1 MHNFL
6 IDSYKTNYNSSWG
19 NGYEAIFVQEG
30 YINRDFDW
38 HQPPLTFVLVHGS
51 WADSS
56 FWRGISEELRNLGH
70 IVYTP
75 DLPGHGQ
82 DKNKNVT
89 HSIITKSVVD
99 YIHVHDLTNIIL
111 VGHSFGGSVIQKVA
125 ERIPERI
132 RRLVFWNA
140 FVINDGESLADQ
152 FPSSIQQFFLG
163 LANQSSDNTI
173 LLPFPF
179 FRDIFVN
186 LADHTLA
193 QYLYKQITPE
203 PAKPFGEKLNLKKF
217 FQLKI
222 PKSYINLLEDTA
234 TPPGE
239 FGWHPHLSSRLGI
252 YRLIQ
257 GHGDHFSTAQSNP
270 KKVAH
275 LIIKAG
281 RD

>member
-1 MHNFL
+1 MYFDL
-6 IDSYKTNYNSSWG
+6 TDSQYSNYYTKWN
-19 NGYEAIFVQEG
+19 YEYGAFPTQEG
-30 YINRDFDW
+30 YFDRDYDR
-38 HQPPLTFVLVHGS
+38 QQAPLTFVLVHGS

-56 FWRGISEELRNLGH
+56 FWSGISNELRSLGH

-89 HSIITKSVVD
+89 HSIISQSVVD
-99 YIHVHDLTNIIL
+99 YIIAHNLTNIIL

-125 ERIPERI
+125 EQIPERI

-152 FPSSIQQFFLG
+152 FPLPMQQFILQ
-163 LANQSSDNTI
+163 LANQSTDQTI

-179 FRDIFVN
+179 FRDTFVN
-186 LADHTLA
+186 LADLTLA

-203 PAKPFGEKLNLKKF
+203 PSAPFVEKLNLQKF
-217 FQLKI
+217 FQLTI

-234 TPPGE
+234 IPPGDY
-239 FGWHPHLSSRLGI
+239 GWHPHLSSRLGI

-257 GHGDHFSTAQSNP
+257 GHGDHFSTAHSNAL
-270 KKVAH
+270 KVAH